1 VSLTQPRCSGR
12 GIVLCVQA
20 FVLFVVA
27 SYAQAQQPWRIYA
40 GGTTTAWRTTGGHHG
55 HDVDCPPEQQRD
67 RCERSDL
74 GRANL
79 DNSIGFRIG
88 AERRREWT
96 STVDLVYGAELGIDS
111 TEYNISQRDIHI
123 GSGVVTA
130 GVVTDFLYATWGL
143 RGGAGL
149 TATDDGHAGGVV
161 LGEASVELPITQA
174 VRFRL
179 AHRESAFALDGLS
192 LRSADTSFLL
202 VFAES
207 QTVSPWKWS
216 AGVGISSPGLLFG
229 ESLELSRAPFWR
241 FTASRNLTKRS
252 AIGVSYI
259 SAAHESKRKSV
270 FLGYPENERGKTI
283 TGLGVDWIFALTT
296 TPRYFVELG
305 AGVEAADWSDD
316 HQLLQSGD
324 RTITGGFEIAPA
336 FKLSVGLP
344 LTENLALVVSTDQ
357 LYWTGID
364 LGESRLAVSLSSR

>member
-1 VSLTQPRCSGR
+1 MTRCAVFAVL
-12 GIVLCVQA
+12 IVVA
-20 FVLFVVA
+20 FV
-27 SYAQAQQPWRIYA
+27 AQAESPWRVYA

-55 HDVDCPPEQQRD
+55 HDVDCPPEQQHD

-79 DNSIGFRIG
+79 DNSIGFRLG

-96 STVDLVYGAELGIDS
+96 SALTLVYGAELNIDS
-111 TEYNISQRDIHI
+111 TEYNISQRDIYI

-130 GVVTDFLYATWGL
+130 GAVTDFFYATWGL

-149 TATDDGHAGGVV
+149 TATDDGHAGGVI
-161 LGEASVELPITQA
+161 LGEASVELPFTQA

-179 AHRESAFALDGLS
+179 AHRESAFTLDGLS

-202 VFAES
+202 VFTETGA
-207 QTVSPWKWS
+207 VSPWRLS
-216 AGVGISSPGLLFG
+216 AGVGISSPGSLFG

-241 FTASRNLTKRS
+241 FTASRGVTDRTS
-252 AIGVSYI
+252 VGVSYI

-270 FLGYPENERGKTI
+270 FLGYPDNERGKTI
-283 TGLGVDWIFALTT
+283 NGLGVDWIFELAA
-296 TPRYFVELG
+296 TPRYFVELS

-316 HQLLQSGD
+316 HQLLQSAD
-324 RTITGGFEIAPA
+324 RTISGGFEIAPA
-336 FKLSVGLP
+336 LKLSVGLP